1 MTLALTQEQ
10 QNVVDYIQ
18 NSKKDSELILI
29 DSVAGSGKTTLLR
42 AIAETMTSGKGLYL
56 AYNKAIA
63 TDSKTKF
70 PSTVHCCTTHS
81 LAYRAVVIPQKLKV
95 GFFGPKEI
103 KDKITYKDKILLAE
117 DIREFCLSSYLSYE
131 EYAKEN
137 RRVNTALANKYLN
150 LMAQGTIDCS
160 HDFYLKN
167 FHISL
172 ASENVVYPK
181 YDLLMLDEAG
191 DLNEVTLE
199 IFKLLPAK
207 IKVAVG
213 DPYQNIY
220 SFNHTINCFKRLE
233 GQGTTFK
240 LSKSFRVP
248 KNIASSV
255 QKFCNNY
262 LDPDMKFE
270 GITPAST
277 AITTRGYISRTNT
290 GLINKLIE
298 LNEDRTPYG
307 LVRKAK
313 EIFKVPLMVA
323 GLRYQGK
330 IYDPAYKQLQD
341 DVNDWH
347 DNVDSVKTKSKTL
360 LSYLTLKYEDDISL
374 KQAINLIMKH
384 GKSMIFEA
392 YAEASRHEG
401 KKQDF
406 MLLTA
411 HSSKGLEFDEVILA
425 PDMNNSIEL
434 IIEEL
439 SLTSDKVLLPEDRE
453 SLNLY
458 YVACTRALISL
469 RNALYLPKV

>member
-1 MTLALTQEQ
+1 MTLKLTKEQ

-18 NSKKDSELILI
+18 NSTKDSELILI
-29 DSVAGSGKTTLLR
+29 DSVAGSGKTSVLK
-42 AIAETMTSGKGLYL
+42 AIADTMTSGKGLYL

-63 TDSKTKF
+63 TSSKSKF
-70 PSTVHCCTTHS
+70 PSSIHCCTTHS

-95 GFFGPKEI
+95 GFFGAKEI
-103 KDKITYKDKILLAE
+103 KDKISYKDKILLAE
-117 DIREFCLSSYLSYE
+117 DIREFCLSSHLSYE
-131 EYAKEN
+131 EYAQKN
-137 RRVNTALANKYLN
+137 KRVNIVLANKYLN
-150 LMAQGTIDCS
+150 LMAQGTIECS

-167 FHISL
+167 FHLSL
-172 ASENVVYPK
+172 ATNDIVYPK

-199 IFKLLPAK
+199 IFKLLPAR

-213 DPYQNIY
+213 DPFQNIY
-220 SFNHTINCFKRLE
+220 SFNHTINCFERLE

-248 KNIASSV
+248 ESIAASI
-255 QKFCNNY
+255 QNFCNNY

-270 GITPAST
+270 GIVPAST
-277 AITTRGYISRTNT
+277 TIKTRGYISRTNT

-323 GLRYQGK
+323 GLKYQGM
-330 IYDPAYKQLQD
+330 IYDPAYKQLQE

-347 DNVDSVKTKSKTL
+347 DNVDNVKLESKTL
-360 LSYLTLKYEDDISL
+360 LSYLMLKYDEDVSL
-374 KQAINLIMKH
+374 KQAINLITKH

-392 YAEASRHEG
+392 YAEASKHEG
-401 KKQDF
+401 KTQDF
-406 MLLTA
+406 TLLTA

-434 IIEEL
+434 LIEEL
-439 SLTSDKVLLPEDRE
+439 DLDSDRALLPEDKE

-458 YVACTRALISL
+458 YVATTRALVSL
-469 RNALYLPKV
+469 RNAVHL